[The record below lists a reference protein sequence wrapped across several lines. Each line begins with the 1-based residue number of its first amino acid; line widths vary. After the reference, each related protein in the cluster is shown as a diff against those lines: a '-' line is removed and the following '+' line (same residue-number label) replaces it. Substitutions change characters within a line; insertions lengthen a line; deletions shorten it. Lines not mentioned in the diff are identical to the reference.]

1 MTNLQ
6 KRILTALII
15 FPLSIFFIIQ
25 GGYYLLSFLFII
37 FLIAN
42 YELFSVFNKKII
54 ILFINL
60 ILILALFSIYY
71 LRSNHYLSTYILVWA
86 IILCICSDI
95 GGYVFG
101 KTFKWKKLTTI
112 SPNKTLSGV
121 LGSFIFSFLSL
132 LIMDEIVIGSL
143 SLHLENELQK
153 LTPGLKIFA
162 MDFLIPKYFFLSILF
177 SIAAQIG
184 DLTISYFKRLEKIKD
199 VGKILPGH
207 GGIFDRIDSLM
218 FVVIMAFVLDMF
230 NVFP

>member
-6 KRILTALII
+6 KRIYTSLII
-15 FPLSIFFIIQ
+15 FPLSFLFIIQ
-25 GGYYLLSFLFII
+25 GGFFLLSFLFII
-37 FLIAN
+37 FLAVN
-42 YELFSVFNKKII
+42 YELFSVFSNKII

-121 LGSFIFSFLSL
+121 LGSFIFSVFSL
-132 LIMDEIVIGSL
+132 LIMNEISKSSIL
-143 SLHLENELQK
+143 NFLEAK
-153 LTPGLKIFA
+153 F
-162 MDFLIPKYFFLSILF
+162 FFLTILF
-177 SIAAQIG
+177 SLIAQVG
-184 DLTISYFKRLEKIKD
+184 DLTISFFKRIEKVKD
-199 VGKILPGH
+199 MGKILPGH

-218 FVVIMAFVLDMF
+218 FVVIVTYVLYQL
-230 NVFP
+230 NVFT